1 MIVQDILQMLQQKAP
16 LELAEEWDNVGLLVG
31 NSERE
36 VKTVVVALDVT
47 DAVIN
52 RAIEEH
58 AELILTHHPVIFE
71 PLKTV
76 TADRVVYRLAN
87 AGLSVISMHTNAD
100 KTEGGVND
108 CLSEKLGLSDIEIA
122 PDGMSRIGKLPAS
135 MTAEVFASYV
145 SQCLDTAVRVKA
157 GTDMIRTVALCGGGG
172 ADFVLPLLDKAD
184 AALTGEAKHNQWLS
198 VPSTKTLVDGGH
210 YATEVA
216 ITDRFC
222 EWLHEAF
229 PTLNVVLYKAQA
241 PYSTIE
247 G

>member
-1 MIVQDILQMLQQKAP
+1 MTVQDIYALLEQKAP
-16 LELAEEWDNVGLLVG
+16 IDLAEEWDNVGLLIG
-31 NSERE
+31 DAMAE
-36 VKTVVVALDVT
+36 VSSVVVALDVT
-47 DAVIN
+47 DAVVETAVQN
-52 RAIEEH
+52 K
-58 AELILTHHPVIFE
+58 AELVITHHPVIFD
-71 PLKTV
+71 PLKSV
-76 TADRVVYRLAN
+76 PADSRVYRLIRT
-87 AGLSVISMHTNAD
+87 GVSVISMHTNAD

-108 CLSEKLGLSDIEIA
+108 CLCEKLGLSDVEIA

-145 SQCLDTAVRVKA
+145 SQCLDTAVRVKV

-222 EWLHEAF
+222 EWLHDAF
-229 PTLNVVLYKAQA
+229 PNLNIILHKGEA
-241 PYSTIE
+241 PYKTIKE
-247 G
+247 

>member
-135 MTAEVFASYV
+135 MTAEVFASYL

>member
-1 MIVQDILQMLQQKAP
+1 MTVQDILQMLKQKAP

-31 NSERE
+31 DSERE

-52 RAIEEH
+52 CAIEKH

-71 PLKTV
+71 PLKAV

-100 KTEGGVND
+100 KAEGGVND
-108 CLSEKLGLSDIEIA
+108 CLCEKLGLSDVRVA
-122 PDGMSRIGKLPAS
+122 PDGMSRIGNLPAF

-145 SQCLDTAVRVKA
+145 SQCLDTAVRVKS

-172 ADFVLPLLDKAD
+172 ADFVLPLLDQAD
-184 AALTGEAKHNQWLS
+184 AAITGEVKHHEWLS
-198 VPSTKTLVDGGH
+198 VPSAKTLVDGGH

-222 EWLHEAF
+222 QWLHEAS
-229 PTLNVVLYKAQA
+229 PALNIVLYKAQV